1 MKNKS
6 ITNPKLYNE
15 VMREARLKFK
25 RFPSIYASSWIVR
38 EYKKRGGKYIGSKN
52 KEKTGLKR
60 WYKEQWI
67 QVIPY
72 LKNGEKIICG
82 SNNKDGKACRPLI
95 RKGKNTPITLEEL
108 KKIYSSNKL
117 ISLARKKEKD
127 MKGRVSWK
135 RGTFKSSRSGFGKQF
150 LFNPENPELSFD
162 VYIDKR
168 PEDTISIKYK
178 NLEDVKRTILKLEK
192 LYKNKKYPHKR
203 IWQVGMIMQVRLR
216 VLKLKKKKQYKL
228 ANRYFKFLGKRSQIK
243 DKNKK
248 IEFQKRKK
256 LTFKMAFK
264 K

>member
-108 KKIYSSNKL
+108 KKIHSSNKL
-117 ISLARKKEKD
+117 ISLARKK
-127 MKGRVSWK
+127 
-135 RGTFKSSRSGFGKQF
+135 
-150 LFNPENPELSFD
+150 
-162 VYIDKR
+162 Y
-168 PEDTISIKYK
+168 
-178 NLEDVKRTILKLEK
+178 
-192 LYKNKKYPHKR
+192 NK
-203 IWQVGMIMQVRLR
+203 
-216 VLKLKKKKQYKL
+216 
-228 ANRYFKFLGKRSQIK
+228 
-243 DKNKK
+243 
-248 IEFQKRKK
+248 
-256 LTFKMAFK
+256 
-264 K
+264 